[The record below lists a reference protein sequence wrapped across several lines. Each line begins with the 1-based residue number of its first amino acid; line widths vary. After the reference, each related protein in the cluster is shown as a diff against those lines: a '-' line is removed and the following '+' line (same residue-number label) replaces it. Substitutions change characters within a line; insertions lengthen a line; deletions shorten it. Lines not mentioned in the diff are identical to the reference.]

1 MWVCEENSSLLEA
14 CVVAGSQCKQE
25 GTDVREFLP
34 IFSPSLVLSAKP
46 DPRWTLLINPLSDTH
61 THTHTHTH

>member
-25 GTDVREFLP
+25 GTDVRVFTYLLP
-34 IFSPSLVLSAKP
+34 QLGAVYLFEYMARGAASKARPKV
-46 DPRWTLLINPLSDTH
+46 DTSY
-61 THTHTHTH
+61 